1 MSKQLKTGMAGIRK
15 QLGMTLMEIIA
26 ALAIIAAVIVG
37 ALSLFNSAQ
46 SSNQS
51 VTMLKN
57 IVAIRSAVQQLYL
70 GQGTYLPAGGGAAAM
85 NQELNNSRKAPGDLV
100 FINAA
105 TGFRTPWGGALSLA
119 PGAAVGGTNPNFTIT
134 LTLVPPDVCM
144 QLVTNAS
151 TGWALTTVGGAPVGS
166 NAANAATP
174 YPVTPAR
181 ANAACNAAAAGA
193 LVVFT
198 TVN

>member
-57 IVAIRSAVQQLYL
+57 VIAIRSAIQQLYL
-70 GQGTYLPAGGGAAAM
+70 GQGTYQPAGFAAGGM
-85 NQELNNSRKAPGDLV
+85 NLELNNSRKAPSDLV

-105 TGFRTPWGGALSLA
+105 QGFRTPWGGTLSVA
-119 PGAAVGGTNPNFTIT
+119 PGNAVGGTTPNFTIT
-134 LTLVPPDVCM
+134 LTNVPPEVCS
-144 QLVTNAS
+144 QLVTSAS
-151 TGWALTTVGGAPVGS
+151 SGWSQTSVGGAVIGNIA
-166 NAANAATP
+166 NAANP
-174 YPVTPAR
+174 YPITPGR
-181 ANAACNAAAAGA
+181 ANAACGAAAGG
-193 LVVFT
+193 VNVIFT